1 MSDLE
6 AKFLGSMVGS
16 ALGDAIGEI
25 AFRYPNK
32 NALCRQLDSLK
43 ELCYTDD
50 TAMSIGLAES
60 LVEKADVDQQALG
73 ERFRENFNREPWR
86 GYGPGPPRI
95 FLMVERSHLS
105 YLEAAKALFRG
116 EGSFGNG
123 AAMRAAPVGLFF
135 RNSPHLYEKASLSAS
150 VTHAHPLGVDG
161 AAVQAMAVSLAVML
175 NPEQKFS
182 PEEFIKKLAGFAR
195 TLEMKEKLF
204 AVQQALDADL
214 APSLASERLGRSVEV
229 HESLPFALYSFLRHP
244 NSFEDCLFCA
254 VLNGGDRDTLGAMAC
269 AVSGAYLGVE
279 AIPQEWRQKLEN
291 GSYIEAI
298 ARKLLGLCGDDM

>member
-25 AFRYPNK
+25 AFRYPKK

-43 ELCYTDD
+43 EFCYTDD

-60 LVEKADVDQQALG
+60 LVEKGDIDQQELG
-73 ERFRENFNREPWR
+73 ERFKENFNREPWR
-86 GYGPGPPRI
+86 GYGPGPPRV
-95 FLMVERSHLS
+95 FSMVERSHLT
-105 YLEAAKALFRG
+105 YLEAAKSLFKRK
-116 EGSFGNG
+116 GSFGNG

-135 RNSPHLYEKASLSAS
+135 HNSANLYEKASLSAS
-150 VTHAHPLGVDG
+150 VTHAHPLGMDG
-161 AAVQAMAVSLAVML
+161 AAVQAKAVSLAVML
-175 NPEQKFS
+175 DPEQQFS

-195 TLEMKEKLF
+195 TQEIKEKLLIIH
-204 AVQQALDADL
+204 QLIDADVT
-214 APSLASERLGRSVEV
+214 PFYASERLGRSVEV

-244 NSFEDCLFCA
+244 GSFEDCLFCA
-254 VLNGGDRDTLGAMAC
+254 ILNGGDRDTLGAMAC
-269 AVSGAYLGVE
+269 AVSGAYLGIE

-291 GSYIEAI
+291 GPYIESLAQ
-298 ARKLLGLCGDDM
+298 KLLSTVSP